1 MEPNWQLSQARL
13 IATCKRVVELSVK
26 DKRQLL
32 KQLRQ
37 LPDCANV
44 FFPAQA
50 MFGCEVMLGHVL
62 AETIKAKHG
71 DA

>member
-1 MEPNWQLSQARL
+1 MDPKWQLSQERL
-13 IATCKRVVELSVK
+13 VNACRRVVELSVK

-37 LPDCANV
+37 LPDCANA

-50 MFGCEVMLGHVL
+50 LFGCEVMLGHVL
-62 AETIKAKHG
+62 AETIKAKRE

>member
-1 MEPNWQLSQARL
+1 MEPNWQLSQTRL
-13 IATCKRVVELSVK
+13 VSTCKRVVELSVK
-26 DKRQLL
+26 DKRHLL

-44 FFPAQA
+44 FFPSQA

-62 AETIKAKHG
+62 AETIKSRRE

>member
-1 MEPNWQLSQARL
+1 MEPNWKLSQERL
-13 IATCKRVVELSVK
+13 VGTCKRVVELSVK

-37 LPDCANV
+37 LTDSANV

-62 AETIKAKHG
+62 AETIKAKREE
-71 DA
+71 A